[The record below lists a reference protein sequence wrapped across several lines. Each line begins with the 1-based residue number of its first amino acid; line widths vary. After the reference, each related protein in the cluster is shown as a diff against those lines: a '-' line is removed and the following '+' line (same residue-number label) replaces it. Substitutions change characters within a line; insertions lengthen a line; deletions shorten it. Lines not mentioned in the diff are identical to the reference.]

1 MRKTKNL
8 LESFHHAAYG
18 LWHCIKNERNIRIHL
33 CMGVLAIFLGF
44 VLHINY
50 FEYLVLFLVI
60 GAVIVSEMI
69 NTAIENVVDLVTQ
82 EYHPLA
88 KIVKDITAGA
98 VMFSC
103 IVALFIGGVIFLPR
117 ITNLFL

>member
-8 LESFHHAAYG
+8 AESFYYAGEG
-18 LWHCIKNERNIRIHL
+18 LIHCLKHERNIRIHL
-33 CMGVLAIFLGF
+33 TMGVIALILGF
-44 VLHINY
+44 CLGINHY
-50 FEYLVLFLVI
+50 EFLVLLLLI

-69 NTAIENVVDLVTQ
+69 NTAIENVVDLVTS
-82 EYHPLA
+82 EFHPLA

-103 IVALFIGGVIFLPR
+103 IIAVCIGLIIFIPHIVELF
-117 ITNLFL
+117 T